1 MMTIFGTMMA
11 MVIVIAC
18 IAIIASYVMTALGY
32 MQCMKKAGEAGW
44 KAWVPFYND
53 FVMYKIVGLSGG
65 LIAVKAVYAF
75 LVSVVLS
82 MSIMYI
88 SKIGNYTDNYLNN
101 TYSSS
106 SYRTNTKKRTTGIH
120 TNYVNIYPPYD
131 LDDDDFDEE
140 IISDVMN
147 GGIGLSIASTLE
159 SVAAIGVLVVNIFF
173 AIRIS
178 KAYGLGGGYIAGM
191 ILVPGIFILIIGF
204 GKSEYKG
211 NYVPKSKEVIQ

>member
-159 SVAAIGVLVVNIFF
+159 SVTAIGVLVVNIFF

>member
-159 SVAAIGVLVVNIFF
+159 SLAAIGVFVVNIFF